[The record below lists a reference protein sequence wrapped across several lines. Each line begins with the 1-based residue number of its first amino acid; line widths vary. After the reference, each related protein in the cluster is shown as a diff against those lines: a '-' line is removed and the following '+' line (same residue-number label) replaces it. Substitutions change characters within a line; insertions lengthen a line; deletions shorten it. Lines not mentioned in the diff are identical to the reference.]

1 MRTPLLVVALAR
13 ALPAA
18 ADRRHAVRA
27 GVNTRRTFVPRQRVM
42 FPDATRTGRQ

>member
-1 MRTPLLVVALAR
+1 MRTPLLVRALAL

-18 ADRRHAVRA
+18 ADRRHVARA
-27 GVNTRRTFVPRQRVM
+27 GVNTRWTSVPRQRVT